1 MSFINLESGIKLS
14 ETGKTAYVGC
24 DFLITENGL
33 KYINT
38 ERSQGEDAKR
48 LKPEGDCL
56 PITDYNC
63 SFDRI
68 TVSSGEY
75 VTIRNTC
82 NMPIKFTGFKNS
94 DPDRF
99 SLFSFPDYSGFAE
112 YNTGN
117 TRELP
122 FTINPDEKVIIDTF
136 FHPYY
141 DELLNG
147 KAGTLEN
154 RNGDRFEAE
163 ISILPGFN
171 VPRCEE
177 DVTSILWWEENED
190 CDLVLSETEIL
201 SYGPAMQLFED
212 HGRESIRVR
221 DEPFF
226 SDTED
231 AQYFKSKGSTEV
243 TLKFNSKSYS
253 AYCSPSFK
261 IEGEFICFPA
271 DKGWMSNNDNFVY
284 PNLSDLPEIQAQ
296 YLLKKKKTIELNTAD
311 DNSVENVFTGLRDI
325 SKAYASTFDNMNPGW
340 YETYGNL
347 GITGSIGAFNYLVNE
362 VISVNQHDDIN
373 NLLQSSLP
381 PTQINY
387 NNRVIEVSY
396 DSNNI
401 DIINIDGYSWTGMFI
416 STKPI
421 SNAQDIQNQTVFFN
435 AEIIPGPRNDVRI
448 FVVDSGDYNAYQ
460 MEEV

>member
-1 MSFINLESGIKLS
+1 MTFIDSESGIKLS
-14 ETGKTAYVGC
+14 DDGVTSYVGC
-24 DFLITENGL
+24 DFLITEDGL
-33 KYINT
+33 EYALT
-38 ERSQGEDAKR
+38 ESGRR
-48 LKPEGDCL
+48 LIPEGDCL
-56 PITDYNC
+56 PITEFNC
-63 SFDRI
+63 NFDRE

-82 NMPIKFTGFKNS
+82 NLPIKFTGFKNS
-94 DPDRF
+94 DPSRF
-99 SLFSFPDYSGFAE
+99 SIFKFPDYSGFAE

-117 TRELP
+117 TKELP
-122 FTINPDEKVIIDTF
+122 FIINPDEKIVIDTF

-147 KAGTLEN
+147 NAGTLN
-154 RNGDRFEAE
+154 DRDGDKFEAE

-171 VPRCEE
+171 VQKCEE
-177 DVTSILWWEENED
+177 DVTSILWWEENEH
-190 CDLVLSETEIL
+190 CNLVLSELEIS

-212 HGRESIRVR
+212 YGQDSIRVR

-226 SDTED
+226 SETED
-231 AQYFKSKGSTEV
+231 AQYFKSKGSGDV

-253 AYCSPSFK
+253 SYCSPSFR
-261 IEGEFICFPA
+261 IEGEFICFPS
-271 DKGWMSNNDNFVY
+271 DKSWMANNENFMY
-284 PNLSDLPEIQAQ
+284 PDLSVLPQIQSQ

-311 DNSVENVFTGLRDI
+311 ENSVQNVFTGLRDI
-325 SKAYASTFDNMNPGW
+325 SEAYASTFNNMNPGW

-347 GITGSIGAFNYLVNE
+347 GITGSIGAFNYLVDE
-362 VISVNQHDDIN
+362 LISINQHDDIN
-373 NLLQSSLP
+373 NLLQSNLP
-381 PTQINY
+381 PTQVDY

-435 AEIIPGPRNDVRI
+435 AEIIGGPKNDVRI